1 MFHIS
6 SYLIAIFL
14 QTEGISIHVTWS
26 CGKVETHLKTNQ
38 AKNNL
43 LVQGKLGY
51 LQMWFGFIGL
61 TMGIPCKRPSV
72 IEKTYKTP
80 SKVCKNLT
88 ISDRRKNIKAFDL
101 LNLFRI
107 FKAYELIYCAMIKII
122 LITKKV
128 WESYKTLTKT
138 YFACS

>member
-1 MFHIS
+1 MFNIS

-38 AKNNL
+38 AKINL
-43 LVQGKLGY
+43 LVQGY
-51 LQMWFGFIGL
+51 LQMCFGFIGL

-80 SKVCKNLT
+80 SKVCKKLT

-101 LNLFRI
+101 LNFFRI
-107 FKAYELIYCAMIKII
+107 FKAHELIYCAMIKII

-138 YFACS
+138 YYACS